1 MATVGRGLYAAAVHE
16 FFEGVRTF
24 DVERAVA
31 VLAEDADFQSPW
43 NEGTATGRAAIKE
56 VLEGVL
62 GDAVRRPSFTI
73 RDIRG
78 DGAVVTLTVS
88 VSGRFGRA
96 PRLHALRVLHLKDQ
110 IHQVAITPL

>member
-16 FFEGVRTF
+16 FFEGIRTY

-31 VLAEDADFQSPW
+31 ALAEDADLQSPW
-43 NEGTATGRAAIKE
+43 NEGVVTGRSAAKE

-62 GDAVRRPSFTI
+62 GDPVRRPSFTI
-73 RDIRG
+73 RDISG
-78 DGAVVTLTVS
+78 DGAVVTLKVS

-96 PRLHALRVLHLKDQ
+96 PRLHAFRILHLKDQ